1 MMKLG
6 SLLKNKYLCWA
17 VMALSALTILGY
29 VSSRA
34 WECLVLFVAVA
45 YGVNTFVHENTTVA
59 LLSALFAANFL
70 FGCGRVKE
78 NATGSMD
85 KTAQKLE
92 EQAND
97 MQKKSIEINRKA
109 ELDALNAMK
118 EYGLKINY
126 LDKKEMEAWEERAKE
141 IIPILRGY
149 TIREDLYDRV
159 FEILKN

>member
-78 NATGSMD
+78 NMEGIEGTI
-85 KTAQKLE
+85 KKLE
-92 EQAND
+92 EQADD
-97 MQKKSIEINRKA
+97 MEKKCEEGQVYDEEQKKCVDNV
-109 ELDALNAMK
+109 K
-118 EYGLKINY
+118 EAVNDLQ
-126 LDKKEMEAWEERAKE
+126 AAVEEAKE
-141 IIPILRGY
+141 K
-149 TIREDLYDRV
+149 EAM
-159 FEILKN
+159 

>member
-78 NATGSMD
+78 NMEGIDATI
-85 KTAQKLE
+85 KKLE
-92 EQAND
+92 EQAD
-97 MQKKSIEINRKA
+97 GMEKKCEEGQTYDEEQKKCVDNVK
-109 ELDALNAMK
+109 DAVNDLQA
-118 EYGLKINY
+118 
-126 LDKKEMEAWEERAKE
+126 AVEEAKE
-141 IIPILRGY
+141 KDAI
-149 TIREDLYDRV
+149 
-159 FEILKN
+159 

>member
-85 KTAQKLE
+85 RTVQKLE

-97 MQKKSIEINRKA
+97 MEKKCEEGQTYDEEQKKCVDNVKDAVSDLQA
-109 ELDALNAMK
+109 ALD
-118 EYGLKINY
+118 E
-126 LDKKEMEAWEERAKE
+126 AKE
-141 IIPILRGY
+141 KDVPM
-149 TIREDLYDRV
+149 
-159 FEILKN
+159 